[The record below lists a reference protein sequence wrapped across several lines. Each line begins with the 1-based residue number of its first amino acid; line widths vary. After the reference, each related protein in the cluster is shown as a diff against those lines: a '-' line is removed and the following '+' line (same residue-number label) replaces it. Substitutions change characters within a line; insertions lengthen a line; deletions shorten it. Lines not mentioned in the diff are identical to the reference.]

1 MLDIFNP
8 DGNSTEMWWNS
19 EIFYWQHEY
28 INSRLISNLN
38 SWSF

>member
-1 MLDIFNP
+1 MLDIFNESVR
-8 DGNSTEMWWNS
+8 STDTWWNS

-28 INSRLISNLN
+28 INSRLIINLN